1 MNAKRVLLGACVAM
15 ALPLSAQAGPFDGFM
30 VGIFDTDSGFDL
42 RTTGIVFSNTLHT
55 GYENLSAS
63 RTSSIDY
70 HDGELFNH
78 KARTAARRSVVPP
91 DEISDREL
99 DDGEITE
106 LSAARI
112 RLRRAYLRGAKEVA
126 PVDSALAQVAFD
138 CWIEAAE
145 GNRDDDAA
153 ACRDEFNNRMARV
166 EDLANYGLRQAALAP
181 PEAAPVE
188 PKGPY
193 IVYFQWDSTVV
204 TQGGR
209 DNLDRAIA
217 EALANPGTQ
226 IKLVGHADRSGALG
240 YNQALS
246 ERRSRLVVQEMEAAG
261 VDVSSVAY
269 DSVGETMPMVPTP
282 DGQREPRNR
291 VVEVNLF

>member
-1 MNAKRVLLGACVAM
+1 MNARRVLLGACVAM
-15 ALPLSAQAGPFDGFM
+15 ALPLSAQAGPLDGFM

-42 RTTGIVFSNTLHT
+42 ETAGIVFSNTLNT
-55 GYENLSAS
+55 GYQNLSAS

-78 KARTAARRSVVPP
+78 KARTAARRLVVPP
-91 DEISDREL
+91 DEISDRHL
-99 DDGEITE
+99 DDGETTE

-126 PVDSALAQVAFD
+126 PVDAALAQVAFD

-145 GNRDDDAA
+145 GDRDEDAA

-166 EDLANYGLRQAALAP
+166 EDLADFSLRQAALAQ
-181 PEAAPVE
+181 PEAAPEE
-188 PKGPY
+188 PKAPY
-193 IVYFQWDSTVV
+193 IVFFQWDSTVV
-204 TQGGR
+204 TQGGQ
-209 DNLDRAIA
+209 DSLERAIA
-217 EALANPGTQ
+217 DALANPDTQ
-226 IKLVGHADRSGALG
+226 INLVGHADRSGAAD

-246 ERRSRLVVQEMEAAG
+246 ERRSRVVLQEMEAAG
-261 VDVSSVAY
+261 IDSARIAF
-269 DSVGETMPMVPTP
+269 DSVGETMPLVPTP

-291 VVEVNLF
+291 VVEVNLL

>member
-1 MNAKRVLLGACVAM
+1 MRKRVLLGACVAM
-15 ALPLSAQAGPFDGFM
+15 ALPLSAQAGPLDGFM

-78 KARTAARRSVVPP
+78 KARTAARRSIVPP

-112 RLRRAYLRGAKEVA
+112 RLRRAFLRGAKEVA

-166 EDLANYGLRQAALAP
+166 EDLANYGLRQANLAQ

-188 PKGPY
+188 PKGPAHRLLP
-193 IVYFQWDSTVV
+193 V
-204 TQGGR
+204 
-209 DNLDRAIA
+209 
-217 EALANPGTQ
+217 GT
-226 IKLVGHADRSGALG
+226 RPS
-240 YNQALS
+240 
-246 ERRSRLVVQEMEAAG
+246 
-261 VDVSSVAY
+261 
-269 DSVGETMPMVPTP
+269 
-282 DGQREPRNR
+282 
-291 VVEVNLF
+291 